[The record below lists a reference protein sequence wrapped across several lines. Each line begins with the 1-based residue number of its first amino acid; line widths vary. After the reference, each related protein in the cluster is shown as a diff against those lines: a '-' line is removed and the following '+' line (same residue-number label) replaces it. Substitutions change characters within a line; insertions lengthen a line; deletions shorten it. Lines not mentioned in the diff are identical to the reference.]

1 MSPLKRLYPAC
12 SKQRLLNKDLIRAE
26 SLLSTPKSSKR
37 KKLGWF
43 GAKLWNSICDG
54 LRQLLKTAFKTH
66 ISDMLLSLLEAEDD
80 YDQVSIPL
88 QKIANYKV

>member
-1 MSPLKRLYPAC
+1 MIGTANIFPRTSNISLTINSLTC
-12 SKQRLLNKDLIRAE
+12 LWLNENQGSFAR
-26 SLLSTPKSSKR
+26 
-37 KKLGWF
+37 F
-43 GAKLWNSICDG
+43 GAKFWNSICDE

-80 YDQVSIPL
+80 YDQASIPF

>member
-1 MSPLKRLYPAC
+1 MIGTANIFPRTSNISLTINSLTC
-12 SKQRLLNKDLIRAE
+12 LWLNENQGSFAR
-26 SLLSTPKSSKR
+26 
-37 KKLGWF
+37 F
-43 GAKLWNSICDG
+43 GAKFWNSICDE
-54 LRQLLKTAFKTH
+54 LRQLPKTAFKTH